1 MSDRDLRLAPFG
13 LPLCPGLNWCSFGG
27 RPGPALYS
35 SFAGGPEGKA
45 SGHGHVEPP
54 QNPLAAARH
63 LSDDGNNI
71 RSSGQ
76 EFAFRY
82 LHKMQS
88 FVILKCFS
96 TAAQTISLVML
107 DVPGMHLSMSVVHS
121 TNVLFSLLRG
131 SGRAASA

>member
-1 MSDRDLRLAPFG
+1 MK
-13 LPLCPGLNWCSFGG
+13 SFRG
-27 RPGPALYS
+27 
-35 SFAGGPEGKA
+35 
-45 SGHGHVEPP
+45 
-54 QNPLAAARH
+54 H
-63 LSDDGNNI
+63 LSYDGDNI

-76 EFAFRY
+76 EIAFRY
-82 LHKMQS
+82 LHKMPS

-96 TAAQTISLVML
+96 TAAQTMSLVTL